1 MRYLECFLAMKN
13 TYFHVTDNHLSRT
26 KPSPNESVQGSR
38 YRRCY
43 NLCFWGFFFFSWK
56 TRQSDTHHCFSYTHT
71 HTHKNEAK
79 YLTNMRKSSVHFPAS
94 SNFTSPNHEWML
106 DWLRCAV
113 CEKSVTAG
121 LRHMNGIQ
129 SH

>member
-1 MRYLECFLAMKN
+1 MSQTIISKGQNLHPMSPFKVPDIED
-13 TYFHVTDNHLSRT
+13 VTIYVS
-26 KPSPNESVQGSR
+26 GA
-38 YRRCY
+38 
-43 NLCFWGFFFFSWK
+43 FFFSPGK
-56 TRQSDTHHCFSYTHT
+56 QDKVTHTIVFLTHT